1 MLRLRIITAVV
12 LVAILLA
19 ALVLLSPLW
28 FDVLVLLVVAAGG
41 WEWSALAG
49 VRLLPLRI
57 GFVSLLVLSC
67 GLLPGLAAPGM
78 QILLLLAVSWW
89 PLAFF
94 CLARQPHPVWV
105 LNHAGALLAAGWL
118 VLVPAWLAVHVLQRL
133 PGDRLFNV
141 LWCIAVVAAADIG
154 AYFAGK
160 TFGRRKLAPLISP
173 NKTWEGLLG
182 GMLATWLVALA
193 GARLQPGQFL
203 QDSNLLV
210 MTVAAL
216 LLAGYS
222 VVGDLFES
230 LLKRRQNMKDSGHL
244 LPGHG
249 GVMDRLDSLT
259 AVLPLFVLLLWQ
271 VSGTAP

>member
-271 VSGTAP
+271 VSGTTP